1 MLSIIA
7 QPVVDPARLDEVK
20 AAMLEL
26 VEDTLK
32 EPGCIRYELH
42 QDSNQPNRL
51 TFVELWESREL
62 WVQHMS
68 GEAIQRFNAQIAG
81 GIIDFELQEMERIS

>member
-68 GEAIQRFNAQIAG
+68 GEAIQRFNSKIAG

>member
-62 WVQHMS
+62 WVQRMS
-68 GEAIQRFNAQIAG
+68 GEAIQRFNSKIAG